1 MVINKAEFNILMLLA
16 SRGDVK
22 WTWYNLDRAMSQRK
36 MAGVGNVASLV
47 RNLYKAELVDIT
59 SSMPAGMDHYQI
71 SAQGMKYLKAL
82 HQQKAA
88 RNNYVF

>member
-1 MVINKAEFNILMLLA
+1 MIINEAEFNILTLLT

-47 RNLYKAELVDIT
+47 RNLHEAGLVDIT
-59 SSMPAGMDHYQI
+59 SSIPAGMDHYQI
-71 SAQGMKYLKAL
+71 SAQGMKYLEAL
-82 HQQKAA
+82 HQQKTAQK
-88 RNNYVF
+88 

>member
-1 MVINKAEFNILMLLA
+1 MIINEAEFNILTLLT

-47 RNLYKAELVDIT
+47 RNLHEAELVDIT
-59 SSMPAGMDHYQI
+59 SSMPACMDHYQI
-71 SAQGMKYLKAL
+71 SAQGMKYLEAL
-82 HQQKAA
+82 HQQKTAQK
-88 RNNYVF
+88 

>member
-1 MVINKAEFNILMLLA
+1 MIINEAEFTILMLLA

-59 SSMPAGMDHYQI
+59 SSMPACMDHYQI
-71 SAQGMKYLKAL
+71 SAQGMKYLEAL
-82 HQQKAA
+82 HQQKTAQK
-88 RNNYVF
+88 